1 MSFQSGDYDCLC
13 IMIMSVLAFVLQHY
27 VSVYFFS
34 RTTYSQAFTFIVK
47 VCFVLFLF
55 IWCCSVSVP
64 CKFIVHLT
72 FIPELCMYVYIFFS
86 CFISTDEDS
95 SHCFKLD
102 GSSLTLQESPVDVT
116 ETYVVKILS
125 VETGYN
131 KVF

>member
-1 MSFQSGDYDCLC
+1 
-13 IMIMSVLAFVLQHY
+13 MIMSVQAFVLQHY
-27 VSVYFFS
+27 VSVFFFS
-34 RTTYSQAFTFIVK
+34 PELHILRPSPSLSRY
-47 VCFVLFLF
+47 VLFYSYLF
-55 IWCCSVSVP
+55 WCCSVSVP

-72 FIPELCMYVYIFFS
+72 FIPELCMCIYFLFS
-86 CFISTDEDS
+86 YLISTDEDS